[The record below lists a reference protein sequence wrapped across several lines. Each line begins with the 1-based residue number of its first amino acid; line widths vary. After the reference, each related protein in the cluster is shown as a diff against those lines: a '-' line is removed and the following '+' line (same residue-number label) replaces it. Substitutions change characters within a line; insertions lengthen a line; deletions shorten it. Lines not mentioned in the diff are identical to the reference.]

1 MTYEL
6 VVLTQ
11 REPDALDLVDAMVSA
26 DGTLWVG
33 DTGDSTLVQLCDEWG
48 RVLVSLGTVQR
59 VEVEGE
65 VERLLGDAVTAG
77 LTVPYWQ
84 VEARV
89 PDDAPEGPAV
99 AHRFAAA
106 LTSRLGGAVWPPSP
120 PEPRGAGAN
129 APPAV
134 DLIREKSVVIMQE
147 QEVVPMSSW
156 IIDMMARCADEDL
169 PLAVL
174 TPPGSRI
181 TLPLRLA
188 LRGTQTRWVV
198 QDADDG
204 YYDGLSG
211 LPLDWNG
218 NGFVLA
224 ERARTGGP
232 SLAFLHGLEDAD
244 LGHHVVVDLRVVHDA
259 TDELVLGSAIEELAL
274 ALAGAAPAG
283 WGAAEPAVARWDRAA
298 LTALCRHRAPR
309 PTWLVFTGGHGEP
322 GPLFGGAVRV
332 SRVDTGVKEEITLVV
347 SLPEDAWSPDA
358 LDALESLAD
367 HHAGTVEL
375 STLTAHWTPGRRDLT
390 YPAHLL
396 GFPRPL
402 ALALGPVGVA
412 EAGRERVLSAPAK
425 GRLIGDPTEPGAWYT
440 FDDDTSDA
448 PWRGLSDLMR
458 HLT

>member
-26 DGTLWVG
+26 DDTLWVG
-33 DTGDSTLVQLCDEWG
+33 DIGDSTLVQLRDESG
-48 RVLVSLGTVQR
+48 RVLVSIGTAQR

-65 VERLLGDAVTAG
+65 VERVLGDAVTAG

-106 LTSRLGGAVWPPSP
+106 LASRLGGAVWPPSP
-120 PEPRGAGAN
+120 PQPRRGVIER
-129 APPAV
+129 PAV
-134 DLIREKSVVIMQE
+134 DLISEKSVVIVQE
-147 QEVVPMSSW
+147 REVVPMSSW
-156 IIDMMARCADEDL
+156 ITDMMARCADEDL
-169 PLAVL
+169 ALAVL
-174 TPPGSRI
+174 TPLGSRI

-188 LRGTQTRWVV
+188 LNGTQARWVV

-211 LPLDWNG
+211 LPLDWDG

-224 ERARTGGP
+224 ERARTGGL
-232 SLAFLHGLEDAD
+232 SATFLRGPEDAD

-259 TDELVLGSAIEELAL
+259 TEELVLGSAIEELAL

-283 WGAAEPAVARWDRAA
+283 WGAGEPAVARWDRAA
-298 LTALCRHRAPR
+298 LTALCRSRAPR

-332 SRVDTGVKEEITLVV
+332 SRVDAGVKEEITLVV
-347 SLPEDAWSPDA
+347 SPPEDTWSPDA

-367 HHAGTVEL
+367 RHAGNIEL
-375 STLTAHWTPGRRDLT
+375 STLTAHWTPGRPDLT
-390 YPAHLL
+390 YPARLL
-396 GFPRPL
+396 GVPLPL
-402 ALALGPVGVA
+402 AMALGPVGVA
-412 EAGRERVLSAPAK
+412 EAGRERVLSAAAK

-440 FDDDTSDA
+440 FDADTSDA